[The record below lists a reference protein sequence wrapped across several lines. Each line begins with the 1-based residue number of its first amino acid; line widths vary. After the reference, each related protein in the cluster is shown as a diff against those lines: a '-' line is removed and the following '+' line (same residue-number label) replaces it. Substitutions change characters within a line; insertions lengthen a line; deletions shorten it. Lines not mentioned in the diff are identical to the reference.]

1 MSPKMAT
8 CMLVLTSSLVCCT
21 DKAGDFRLSC
31 CEVLEVTW
39 MSIKPLLVE
48 LAQELDY
55 GTSLYLESKL
65 GKTILNHKF
74 RLFKYATW
82 FFKKTSQG
90 DWIFI
95 HK

>member
-1 MSPKMAT
+1 MSAKMAT

-21 DKAGDFRLSC
+21 DKAGDFRLSS

-65 GKTILNHKF
+65 GKQFYTTSLDYLNTQ
-74 RLFKYATW
+74 LN
-82 FFKKTSQG
+82 FF
-90 DWIFI
+90 
-95 HK
+95 